1 VVAVRTDGRRVISS
15 ETVGKG
21 LGNVTAVTATS
32 RAVYVLNISGD
43 VRRIQ
48 FG

>member
-1 VVAVRTDGRRVISS
+1 
-15 ETVGKG
+15 
-21 LGNVTAVTATS
+21 VTATS
-32 RAVYVLNISGD
+32 RAVYVLNIAGD